1 VTHVGSCYDH
11 GSYKILF
18 FYVLGVH
25 RQFVGRGVAA
35 TFIIYEVIQAVI
47 INLLIKSASRLQHH
61 DFL

>member
-1 VTHVGSCYDH
+1 MTHTRCSHYHSPDQ
-11 GSYKILF
+11 ILF

-25 RQFVGRGVAA
+25 WKFVGGGVAA

-61 DFL
+61 DLL